1 MAFSRPG
8 GPARRRAALGALSAV
23 LVAGVVTTLDVAPAS
38 ASTHLVPSSGSFTVT
53 GLGNGHGHGL
63 SQYGAQGA
71 VMAGLSAG
79 AIVSFYYPHT
89 TLKTLH
95 STVKMRVLISGA
107 PTYPTIAVR
116 AGLSVRSSSG
126 AAIKGVANP
135 LPMTGISRY
144 RLAPSGSGLK
154 LQRRKGSTW
163 TTVPGASALPARVD
177 FLSATNLVRL
187 YFAGGTSTVYH
198 GTLGGVRRG
207 THVLTINRARVDEY
221 VKGVV
226 PREMPASWRPAAV
239 QAQAIA
245 ARSYGEYERAHAGTR
260 TYDICDSSQCQ
271 VYGGKAHYSAG
282 GTLLWSDD
290 PAALHL
296 NSGKVLAYQGV
307 TIFAQFSA
315 SNGGWTADGGQPYL
329 VAKADRYDN
338 AASGDPYLNW
348 RRSVSAASIARYY
361 GLARVTKL
369 EITKRD
375 GHGAWGGRVLQG
387 YVDGVSSAGRAQRI
401 SVTGYGLQSAMGL
414 PHNWFTIA

>member
-1 MAFSRPG
+1 MAFLRSPRPALRPVALSG
-8 GPARRRAALGALSAV
+8 LAAL
-23 LVAGVVTTLDVAPAS
+23 LVAGIVTAVDVSPAG
-38 ASTHLVPSSGSFTVT
+38 ASTYPVPSSGSFTVT

-63 SQYGAQGA
+63 SQYGARGA
-71 VMAGLSAG
+71 AMAGLSAS

-135 LPMTGISRY
+135 LPTAGLSRY
-144 RLAPSGSGLK
+144 RLAPSGVGLK
-154 LQRRKGSTW
+154 LQRLKGSTW
-163 TTVPGASALPARVD
+163 ATVPGASALPARVD

-187 YFAGGTSTVYH
+187 YYTGGTSTVYH
-198 GTLGGVRRG
+198 GTLGGVRSG
-207 THVLTINRARVDEY
+207 SKVLTINRAKIDEY
-221 VKGVV
+221 VEGVV
-226 PREMPASWRPAAV
+226 PREMPASWRASAV

-260 TYDICDSSQCQ
+260 VYDICDSSQCQ

-296 NSGKVLAYQGV
+296 NSRKVLAYQGT

-375 GHGAWGGRVLQG
+375 GHGAWGGRVLLG
-387 YVDGVSSAGRAQRI
+387 YVNGVSSAGRTQRI
-401 SVTGYGLQSAMGL
+401 AVTGVGLQSAMGL